1 MAKILFF
8 ASLREKIDQE
18 SIFIEEELKLSEIK
32 RRLISLYP
40 DLKGAL
46 EECLVAVDQQYV
58 EGDPL
63 INKEAEVA
71 FIPPVS
77 GG

>member
-63 INKEAEVA
+63 IHKEAEVA

>member
-63 INKEAEVA
+63 IYKETEVA